1 MPVSRRVQ
9 RYAVVRT
16 DIFVFS
22 TSEKKSILKV
32 YFQNSFSFYFRNT
45 RACVLWDT
53 ALFVVVLVVG
63 DVSTGS

>member
-16 DIFVFS
+16 DIFVCS
-22 TSEKKSILKV
+22 TSEKDL
-32 YFQNSFSFYFRNT
+32 FRKFIFKIHFFFWNM
-45 RACVLWDT
+45 RACVLLDT

-63 DVSTGS
+63 DVITGS

>member
-1 MPVSRRVQ
+1 MQLSEQ
-9 RYAVVRT
+9 IFSYFQHQKKIYFENLFSKF
-16 DIFVFS
+16 IFVHFW
-22 TSEKKSILKV
+22 
-32 YFQNSFSFYFRNT
+32 NM